1 LEKEIWHPSSPVCSP
16 LDYFAWG
23 VFELRVTA
31 KSRNKSKDLIQKI
44 KEVMGFLARDT
55 VAKACMSFRSMI
67 EAFFTA
73 DGSCIEY
80 NDCQYVSLL
89 KFFYFNKIG

>member
-1 LEKEIWHPSSPVCSP
+1 LA
-16 LDYFAWG
+16 YFAWG

-67 EAFFTA
+67 EAFFTT

-80 NDCQYVSLL
+80 VDCQYVSV